1 MNIGTLTASIGGNIA
16 PLKQAL
22 AAANNELNR
31 FSDNVGKSGTEVASK
46 LTKVGQ
52 GMSKVGGMMSIGL
65 TLPLLGAAAAAGK
78 MAMSWEEG
86 MAKINTTAQL
96 PKEGLKALSDQ
107 IYKLGAEAGA
117 DLSTVPEAYEKI
129 ISQTGD
135 ATLSTE
141 IFAAALKGA
150 KAGFTDVS
158 VVSGALAQ
166 SLSAIGG
173 GAASAQE
180 VIDTLFA
187 AKRVGAG
194 EFSDFANYIPSL
206 IASAK
211 GVGVSWKEV
220 AGSFAY
226 MTGKGNDAA
235 SSTMLLQNAFNAL
248 GKSDIVKGLKDTGIS
263 VFDSTGKM
271 RGLSDIFTEVGDKMN
286 GMSDE
291 SKSKWLET
299 VGLKDQ
305 QAKQAFMVL
314 SSETDKLREAMDA
327 TANSS
332 GELETALGMAANPA
346 QNMAGVMTNLKGI
359 AIGFGLIMLPA
370 INSMISG
377 LSSLLG
383 WFVGLSDA
391 TKKWIIGI
399 GAVVAA
405 IGPLL
410 LGIGSIMLLIPKL
423 KTGFTGLK
431 IAMNFLKT
439 NPFILIATAAI
450 ALGILIMEL
459 WKNCETFRAVV
470 KYVALSVSAFF
481 QKAWIE
487 IKMGAELMW
496 LGIKTYFTAIPKL
509 ATAVWNIIKRVMKGE
524 AIGDVVKD
532 EFSKIFEGIK
542 DEASG
547 IKEKYNEELAAIK
560 TPDYKEILAKE
571 KAVSAAKETGEA
583 VSAQL
588 EESMVSTAT
597 GGAGTGSSGVGKA
610 KPLETMTGKSVSSVS
625 GGLQPTFALAKTAD
639 AYKIVAASIKDVDT
653 QFKIAKNSAE
663 LFGQPFDESAVRA
676 DLLKQKID
684 ALTQQGLPANKA
696 AIEQLGAEYRD
707 LSTEMANTAKMTV
720 DIGAMMTDAMNS
732 AFSSIGEGI
741 GQMFAGTA
749 DAGDLFTNLLGV
761 VADFTASLG
770 KSLIAAGMG
779 AIAFKKLL
787 ATPWLAVAAG
797 VALVALSSFVKAKL
811 SAGAEAGSGGGGEAP
826 TAGKLTSVP
835 AFASGGIVPGNSFS
849 GDSVMSRLN
858 SGEMVLNQGQQRN
871 LFNALDSGG
880 QTNIPSVIRLYV
892 TGEDLEAIINTRQKR
907 NNNLR

>member
-1 MNIGTLTASIGGNIA
+1 MNIGTLIATIGGDITPLKGALGKANEALNKFSDQAEKNAEALKQQFRGLDSIGNG
-16 PLKQAL
+16 L
-22 AAANNELNR
+22 ATA
-31 FSDNVGKSGTEVASK
+31 GKK
-46 LTKVGQ
+46 
-52 GMSKVGGMMSIGL
+52 MSMFL

-129 ISQTGD
+129 ISQIGD
-135 ATLSTE
+135 AARSTE
-141 IFAAALKGA
+141 IFAASLKGA

-166 SLSAIGG
+166 SLSAIGDSNT
-173 GAASAQE
+173 SAQE

-194 EFSDFANYIPSL
+194 EFADFANYIPSL

-235 SSTMLLQNAFNAL
+235 ASTMLLQNAFNAL
-248 GKSDIVKGLKDTGIS
+248 GKSDITNGLKSAGIA
-263 VFDSTGKM
+263 VFDNAGKM

-286 GMSDE
+286 GMSDQ
-291 SKSKWLET
+291 SKSAWLESI
-299 VGLKDQ
+299 GLRDQ

-314 SSETDKLREAMDA
+314 SSETDKLKLAMDA
-327 TANSS
+327 TANAT

-346 QNMAGVMTNLKGI
+346 QNMAQVMTNLKGV
-359 AIGFGLIMLPA
+359 AIGFGLVMMPA

-391 TKKWIIGI
+391 TKKWIVGI

-405 IGPLL
+405 IGPLIFIVGKVIL
-410 LGIGSIMLLIPKL
+410 AIKGIKIALDFLAKNPFMIWISAIVLVSGLLI
-423 KTGFTGLK
+423 
-431 IAMNFLKT
+431 A
-439 NPFILIATAAI
+439 
-450 ALGILIMEL
+450 L

-524 AIGDVVKD
+524 AIGDVIKD

-547 IKEKYNEELAAIK
+547 IKEKYNAELAAIK
-560 TPDYKEILAKE
+560 TPNYQEILDKE
-571 KAVSAAKETGEA
+571 KAVSAAKEAGEA
-583 VSAQL
+583 TRKQL
-588 EESMVSTAT
+588 EESFTAT
-597 GGAGTGSSGVGKA
+597 SSGTGGTGTGKKSASRENITAMTSKSITPLAGGLNLGIADAVG
-610 KPLETMTGKSVSSVS
+610 LETEKLKVKS
-625 GGLQPTFALAKTAD
+625 AD
-639 AYKIVAASIKDVDT
+639 MV
-653 QFKIAKNSAE
+653 
-663 LFGQPFDESAVRA
+663 
-676 DLLKQKID
+676 
-684 ALTQQGLPANKA
+684 KA
-696 AIEQLGAEYRD
+696 A
-707 LSTEMANTAKMTV
+707 TAMKNEVTGV
-720 DIGAMMTDAMNS
+720 LLDIGPLITDSLNS
-732 AFSSIGEGI
+732 AFVSVGEGLGAI
-741 GQMFAGTA
+741 FAGTA
-749 DAGDLFTNLLGV
+749 NAGDLFKNLLGM
-761 VADFTASLG
+761 VADFCASLG
-770 KSLIAAGMG
+770 KSLIAAGIG
-779 AIAFKKLL
+779 AIAFQKLL
-787 ATPWLAVAAG
+787 KTPWLAVAAG
-797 VALVALSSFVKAKL
+797 VALVALASFAKAKL
-811 SAGAEAGSGGGGEAP
+811 SAGPAGGGENEGAGIS
-826 TAGKLTSVP
+826 AGKLSSVP
-835 AFASGGIVPGNSFS
+835 AYASGGIVSGNSFS
-849 GDSVMSRLN
+849 GDSVLSRLN
-858 SGEMVLNQGQQRN
+858 SGEMVLNQSQQKN
-871 LFNALDSGG
+871 LFNKLDSSSGNSG
-880 QTNIPSVIRLYV
+880 YPSEILLRVQN
-892 TGEDLEAIINTRQKR
+892 GELQAVLQLIEKR
-907 NNNLR
+907 DRNLR